1 MNSFDQWG
9 VELGK
14 VLGVKVR
21 KYLSQARSGG
31 RVGPVGTIEPM
42 LNCDEMWTGGGDVS
56 GFQKPTQQLDFCSPR
71 GWLGFQQFEKKS
83 KFICHLYAI
92 CMFADTA
99 GPLRVNI

>member
-31 RVGPVGTIEPM
+31 MGQLGWDANMFGTCWVFATIEPTVMNCAEM
-42 LNCDEMWTGGGDVS
+42 LGPGGGDVS
-56 GFQKPTQQLDFCSPR
+56 GFQKPTQQLDF
-71 GWLGFQQFEKKS
+71 
-83 KFICHLYAI
+83 A
-92 CMFADTA
+92 
-99 GPLRVNI
+99 V